1 MSDKP
6 TELTSTQVQKLTGL
20 SRSKLRFW
28 TDGRVLNIRPSVA
41 SGRQGAATLFSVGD
55 YYMVCLAQ
63 AAALEN
69 RFTFTA
75 IGLAI
80 DAIARDPEWE
90 RWAVN
95 RGEIFAKIFGDDSV
109 SLSYSPLVKPDTR
122 IWDSNGEPGYAGL
135 MRAFKKDRTSTKK
148 DRYDLPAEKLSP
160 EELRKEL
167 RKQLDQRSEE
177 LRKLY
182 DLPPWVEPPT
192 PSAILVFDLRKIL
205 GEADQ
210 RLAKVLG

>member
-1 MSDKP
+1 MGDKP

-28 TDGRVLNIRPSVA
+28 TDGRVLNIRPSIA
-41 SGRQGAATLFSVGD
+41 SGRQGAATLFSIGD

-95 RGEIFAKIFGDDSV
+95 RGEVYAKIFGNDSV
-109 SLSYSPLVKPDTR
+109 SLSYSPLVKPGTR
-122 IWDSNGEPGYAGL
+122 QWDSNGEPSYMEL
-135 MRAFKKDRTSTKK
+135 MRAMERHSKKHQNDVPAGNS
-148 DRYDLPAEKLSP
+148 LP
-160 EELRKEL
+160 
-167 RKQLDQRSEE
+167 
-177 LRKLY
+177 
-182 DLPPWVEPPT
+182 
-192 PSAILVFDLRKIL
+192 
-205 GEADQ
+205 
-210 RLAKVLG
+210 